1 MIESSMCE
9 STRRS
14 NGGVVVALRNIIAY
28 TDRAGNVER
37 VLEVKDE
44 DRDTLDKIQETA
56 VKMDET
62 GDSLADEQRA
72 FTRISVSGNTYF
84 RVPGD
89 VRTAGQSTRRRAYH
103 FSESTGEGD
112 RSEVSARSRVGA
124 ENQDRSTGYGGDEQ
138 LSLPSDN
145 ILNAQI
151 QHYLAAC
158 LGDYDLLT
166 VIY

>member
-14 NGGVVVALRNIIAY
+14 NGGVVVALRNIVAY

-37 VLEVKDE
+37 VLEVEGE
-44 DRDTLDKIQETA
+44 DRDTLDEIQETA
-56 VKMDET
+56 VIMEGR
-62 GDSLADEQRA
+62 GDSLAEQQKA
-72 FTRISVSGNTYF
+72 FARISTSGYTHF

>member
-1 MIESSMCE
+1 MCE

-14 NGGVVVALRNIIAY
+14 NGGVVVALRNNVAY

-56 VKMDET
+56 VKMDGT
-62 GDSLADEQRA
+62 GDSLEDQERTFACLHK
-72 FTRISVSGNTYF
+72 SGYTHF

-124 ENQDRSTGYGGDEQ
+124 ENQDLSAGYGGDEQ